1 MLNKDLARVL
11 CRVSS
16 NAKIEPEKERVPWQG
31 SKDTTFVINH
41 RVFLRTTP
49 PTHPRDPEKLIVTQT
64 KHDRGHVKPR

>member
-11 CRVSS
+11 CRVS
-16 NAKIEPEKERVPWQG
+16 G

-41 RVFLRTTP
+41 RVFLRTPPPTP
-49 PTHPRDPEKLIVTQT
+49 PPPPPRDPEKLIVTQT

>member
-31 SKDTTFVINH
+31 SK
-41 RVFLRTTP
+41 VFLRTTP
-49 PTHPRDPEKLIVTQT
+49 PTPPRDPEKLIVTQT